1 MFEIGWQTFRNA
13 GRSGSLLARLT
24 LLMVFLLYSA
34 ACSTSPQPTP
44 TPLPTSTPEA
54 APTPTA
60 TATPPTPTP
69 TPTAVAS
76 DVIASTLGGLPSI
89 ADMVAKVGPAVVSI
103 SVVATGIDIFLRPV
117 PEPGAGSGTIIDSNG
132 YVLTNFHVIR
142 GAQDVTVNL
151 ADGRNLKATVV
162 GQDPLSD
169 LAIVKIDAQGLP
181 TASFGDSNTLRIGD
195 WVVAM
200 GNALNLKGG
209 PSVTVGVVSARG
221 RTVSTDEGTLYDL
234 IQTDA
239 AINDGSS
246 GGPLLNLKGEV
257 VGINSAILRQAQ
269 GIGFAISSNSALP
282 IIKTL
287 REKGRVIRPLIGLT
301 GQDLTPS
308 IASQV
313 GLNTTNGIVIARLL
327 SNGPAEKAGLRNGD
341 VITKLDGIPTPDMG
355 RFLSLLWSYKVGD
368 KAEVE
373 YIRDGRTSSVVVEL
387 VERTSRLDSTTFG
400 TRIA

>member
-1 MFEIGWQTFRNA
+1 M
-13 GRSGSLLARLT
+13 
-24 LLMVFLLYSA
+24 
-34 ACSTSPQPTP
+34 
-44 TPLPTSTPEA
+44 
-54 APTPTA
+54 
-60 TATPPTPTP
+60 
-69 TPTAVAS
+69 
-76 DVIASTLGGLPSI
+76 
-89 ADMVAKVGPAVVSI
+89 VSI

-117 PEPGAGSGTIIDSNG
+117 PEPGAGSGIIVDSNG

-142 GAQDVTVNL
+142 GAQEVTVNL
-151 ADGRNLKATVV
+151 QSGRNFKGTVV
-162 GQDPLSD
+162 GQDSLSD
-169 LAIVKIDAQGLP
+169 LAIVKIDAQDLP
-181 TASFGDSNTLRIGD
+181 TASFGDSNALRIGD